1 VLDEVQSRGRQ
12 AAAERVVATSDG
24 VLDGLARQALAP
36 ARSIAAERGIP
47 SEMAGL
53 PDHPAWVARLAGARA
68 LAWREVTGPM
78 LDGAVQAWW
87 KWARLLLVPLVQLP
101 LLGLVA
107 HVGYRVA
114 RAYWEG
120 KWLPGG
126 YFLNAGV
133 LALLWTVAG
142 TVVAGLT
149 LAGVAATVAR
159 AGEAAFLRAVD
170 GVNTDLRGEVDRA
183 LEEPREAARQL
194 IEPGPTA

>member
-1 VLDEVQSRGRQ
+1 
-12 AAAERVVATSDG
+12 
-24 VLDGLARQALAP
+24 
-36 ARSIAAERGIP
+36 
-47 SEMAGL
+47 
-53 PDHPAWVARLAGARA
+53 VARLAGARA

>member
-1 VLDEVQSRGRQ
+1 
-12 AAAERVVATSDG
+12 
-24 VLDGLARQALAP
+24 
-36 ARSIAAERGIP
+36 
-47 SEMAGL
+47 
-53 PDHPAWVARLAGARA
+53 VARLAGARS
-68 LAWREVTGPM
+68 LAWREVTGSM
-78 LDGAVQAWW
+78 LDGAVQGWW
-87 KWARLLLVPLVQLP
+87 RWARLLLVPLVQLP
-101 LLGLVA
+101 LLGLVG

-149 LAGVAATVAR
+149 LAGVAAALAR

-170 GVNTDLRGEVDRA
+170 GVSADLRGEVDRA
-183 LEEPREAARQL
+183 LEKPREAARQL
-194 IEPGPTA
+194 VETPDGGGGS